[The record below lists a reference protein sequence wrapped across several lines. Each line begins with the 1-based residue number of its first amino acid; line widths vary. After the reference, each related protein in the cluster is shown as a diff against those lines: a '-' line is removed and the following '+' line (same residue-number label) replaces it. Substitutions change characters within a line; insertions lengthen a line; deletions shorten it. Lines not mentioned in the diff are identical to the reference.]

1 MKRQLISGS
10 KGHVFICGMTQ
21 SGKTF
26 FAVRALEL
34 VPYGVLFLNLQNVK
48 MPEKYITTYANQVD
62 FEQIKSALKA
72 GNKIDLR
79 FPASWGEHQIMSVIG
94 FLSKKLI
101 TAGFTEKNPV
111 YIAYDECQAIS
122 RFPDTLREVRMVA
135 TRGLSLGVWC
145 VFITQRPALAD
156 LTLYTQSTEQYIFQL
171 GKGERTYFREKGID
185 YDECLK
191 LWETNGKHSY
201 IYTNG
206 FVLEGRK
213 AI

>member
-1 MKRQLISGS
+1 MKRQLITGS

-21 SGKTF
+21 SGKTY
-26 FAVRALEL
+26 FAVRALEQ
-34 VPYGVLFLNLQNVK
+34 VSQGVLFINIQNTK
-48 MPEKYITTYANQVD
+48 MPDRYITTYANQVD

-79 FPASWGEHQIMSVIG
+79 FPAAWRESQIMQVIG
-94 FLSKKLI
+94 FLSKELI
-101 TAGFTEKNPV
+101 KAGFSEKNPV

-122 RFPDTLREVRMVA
+122 RFPDALREVRMVA
-135 TRGLSLGVWC
+135 TRGLYLGVWC

-156 LTLYTQSTEQYIFQL
+156 LTLYTQSTEHYIFQL
-171 GKGERTYFREKGID
+171 GKGERGYFKGKGID

-191 LWETNGKHSY
+191 LWEANGKHSY

-206 FVLEGRK
+206 FIIEGRK